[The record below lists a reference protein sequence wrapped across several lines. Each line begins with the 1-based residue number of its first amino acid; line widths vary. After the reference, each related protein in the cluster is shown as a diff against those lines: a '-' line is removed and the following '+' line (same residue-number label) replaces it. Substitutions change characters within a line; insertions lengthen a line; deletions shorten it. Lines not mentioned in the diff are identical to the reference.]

1 MENSSRDVQREGWDT
16 AAFEKRAAD
25 RERAEREVEKEKLRA
40 QKALRNAEHQDG
52 DPFAPTRAWL
62 RKRDYNIEFESRVGT
77 SEIVGSAQAGGF
89 RCKVCDVTV
98 KDSSLFMRHVN
109 SRAHQ
114 KALGMSLRVRRSTV
128 EEIQAAFEQ
137 AVQRRDAFEK
147 RKQSR

>member
-1 MENSSRDVQREGWDT
+1 MEKGNRDVQREGWDV

-25 RERAEREVEKEKLRA
+25 RERAEREAEQEKLRA
-40 QKALRNAEHQDG
+40 RKAQRNAEHQDG

-62 RKRDYNIEFESRVGT
+62 RKRDYKIEFESRVGT
-77 SEIVGSAQAGGF
+77 TEIVGSAHSGGF

-98 KDSSLFMRHVN
+98 KDSSRFMNHVN

-128 EEIQAAFEQ
+128 EEIQAAFDQ
-137 AVQRRDAFEK
+137 AVQRREAIEK
-147 RKQSR
+147 RKQLQ